1 MGGQLSELD
10 RLQLQSRVWEPAGR
24 RLFQEIGP
32 GLGLRVVDVGCGCLG
47 WLRVLSEWVGPDG
60 QVVGTDIDDRLLEA
74 AKQFVAA
81 ERLGNV
87 QLIRDDLFASQLADH
102 SFDLVHARFQIAPL
116 GRADQQVA
124 AYRRLASPG
133 GRIVIEDPDSASWHF
148 NPPAPALERLIAL
161 IRDAFAKGGG
171 DFDAGR
177 SEPGWLRAG
186 GLEPS
191 VRAEVLA
198 LPSGHPYLRLPLQFS
213 LSLEPKLLTVI
224 TSEELATLRSQ
235 AEAEL
240 TEPGRWGTTFTL
252 IESWATV
259 A

>member
-24 RLFQEIGP
+24 RLLQEIGP
-32 GLGLRVVDVGCGCLG
+32 GPGLRVVDVGCGCLG

-224 TSEELATLRSQ
+224 TSEELATLRGQ

>member
-24 RLFQEIGP
+24 RLLQEIGP
-32 GLGLRVVDVGCGCLG
+32 GPGLRVVDVGCGCLG

-116 GRADQQVA
+116 GRAGQQVA
-124 AYRRLASPG
+124 TYRRLASPG

-224 TSEELATLRSQ
+224 TSEELATLRGQ

>member
-1 MGGQLSELD
+1 M
-10 RLQLQSRVWEPAGR
+10 
-24 RLFQEIGP
+24 
-32 GLGLRVVDVGCGCLG
+32 VDVGCGCLG

-224 TSEELATLRSQ
+224 TSEELATLRGQ